1 MNRNY
6 LAIILAAGRGSRLD
20 YNGPKALFEINN
32 VPLIQYLY
40 NSVNNVGSID
50 LLTVVGYKKNAL
62 IKYIQNKS
70 LYVVQNEQL
79 GTAHAVNQCI
89 EYIKKYKYTFIFV
102 GDAPFISES
111 YISNMIKHHE
121 EQNSDCTFLYSKF
134 PINLPYGR
142 LIFNNE
148 NRLLRLV
155 EFHHANNQEIE
166 IDSYFTSQYLFN
178 SSTLLEVL
186 KKINPDIKT
195 GEFNLTDSLNLL
207 INQGSIVSPFFIKN
221 YKNLIGINSIEDFN
235 YVMKK

>member
-50 LLTVVGYKKNAL
+50 LLTVVGYKKNSL
-62 IKYIQNKS
+62 IKYIKNKS

-111 YISNMIKHHE
+111 YIFTRKNI
-121 EQNSDCTFLYSKF
+121 FSK
-134 PINLPYGR
+134 
-142 LIFNNE
+142 
-148 NRLLRLV
+148 
-155 EFHHANNQEIE
+155 
-166 IDSYFTSQYLFN
+166 
-178 SSTLLEVL
+178 
-186 KKINPDIKT
+186 
-195 GEFNLTDSLNLL
+195 
-207 INQGSIVSPFFIKN
+207 
-221 YKNLIGINSIEDFN
+221 
-235 YVMKK
+235 